1 MSKQAER
8 SLCRKAIEWFDSL
21 GPHRPMESMM
31 RRRFLLLALAL
42 TLGIASESQACGLLR
57 GLFGGYR
64 PCQGSGYGAS
74 KYGCGYGTTRTQCQW
89 PEAPVVATSPGLPT
103 IIPVQQPACP
113 ECERIKLP
121 RKIGE

>member
-1 MSKQAER
+1 
-8 SLCRKAIEWFDSL
+8 
-21 GPHRPMESMM
+21 M

-42 TLGIASESQACGLLR
+42 TLGIASETQACGLLR
-57 GLFGGYR
+57 GLFGGGSR

-74 KYGCGYGTTRTQCQW
+74 KGCGSYGTTRTQCQW
-89 PEAPVVATSPGLPT
+89 PAQAPVVATSPGLPT
-103 IIPVQQPACP
+103 IIPVQPSCP